1 MARLHNSVKTSAPRY
16 HGRLFTGIHP
26 RRLDCLLARLHANKS
41 ELLTALD
48 RDLDIHII
56 MDNASSRR
64 EISC

>member
-1 MARLHNSVKTSAPRY
+1 LLVRL
-16 HGRLFTGIHP
+16 
-26 RRLDCLLARLHANKS
+26 ANKP
-41 ELLTALD
+41 ELLMALD